1 MIKSFDC
8 AWSQASKRARK
19 LLKDNV
25 GGATMEIAY
34 TFSGIG
40 WVAMVG
46 IVLLESAYDI
56 SYQELSANLVQA
68 MVIF

>member
-25 GGATMEIAY
+25 GGATMEAAY

-40 WVAMVG
+40 WIAMVG
-46 IVLLESAYDI
+46 ILLLESAYDI
-56 SYQELSANLVQA
+56 GHQGVSADLLQA
-68 MVIF
+68 MAIF